1 MSGRGPGLLRGP
13 GDLAMGFPGLA
24 PQAVYLCLVC
34 IVTRVLQ
41 GPRVVWKGVVS
52 TGPQEHWPLSWGLRH
67 RWLVYPGAFHVWG
80 LFLLFTIFIH
90 VFKALGGRIGL
101 KSETQNLQ
109 VCGWEVACRR
119 RHRVCPRPVPSRTW
133 PWALRACRPELLRAS
148 SGDAGAAD
156 ATPPCFLQ
164 DPQRRPQKLRP
175 FPVSCCRKTPGASCL
190 SGQQG
195 GRPGRGMRCVGALCE
210 EGSPERPLGPGSR
223 G

>member
-67 RWLVYPGAFHVWG
+67 RRLVYPGAFHVWG

-119 RHRVCPRPVPSRTW
+119 RHRMCPRPVPSRTW
-133 PWALRACRPELLRAS
+133 PWALRACRPELVRAS
-148 SGDAGAAD
+148 SLGMLGLQ
-156 ATPPCFLQ
+156 TPPLPASSRTHGEGPRNSGPFQ
-164 DPQRRPQKLRP
+164 FRAAGRHQELR
-175 FPVSCCRKTPGASCL
+175 V
-190 SGQQG
+190 
-195 GRPGRGMRCVGALCE
+195 
-210 EGSPERPLGPGSR
+210 
-223 G
+223 